1 MKTLMLP
8 FALLLL
14 VSFTV
19 SDTKL
24 TDPERLVAMTEMTT
38 SHDKLLATLDGLSEE
53 QLNYKSTPDS
63 WSIAECTEH
72 IAISENNIFG
82 MLQGTLKAPADASR
96 RGEVKMTDEEIL
108 KMIADR
114 SEKVKTQEAFE
125 PTGKF
130 GSHDATV
137 KAFKSKRKSNIKYV
151 ATTEDDLRNH
161 YAELPFGIIDSYQ
174 VLLFMSAHT
183 ERHIAQIEEVMA
195 DAKFP
200 KK

>member
-38 SHDKLLATLDGLSEE
+38 THDRLLKSIDGLSEA
-53 QLNYKSTPDS
+53 QLNFKSTPDA

-72 IAISENNIFG
+72 ITISENSFFG
-82 MLQGTLKAPADASR
+82 MLQGTLKTPADPSR
-96 RGEVKMTDEEIL
+96 RAEVKMTDEQVL
-108 KMIADR
+108 AMLADR
-114 SEKVKTQEAFE
+114 SQKVKTQESFE

-137 KAFKSKRKSNIKYV
+137 KEFKAKRRVSIQYV

-161 YAELPFGIIDSYQ
+161 YAEMPFGVLDSYQ
-174 VLLFMSAHT
+174 VLLAMSAHT
-183 ERHIAQIEEVMA
+183 ERHILQIEEVLA
-195 DAKFP
+195 DASFP